1 MAGAAARGGGTSE
14 TCAWLRIA
22 TAKNVLQGGIDETK
36 IVRLSRLDLWLA
48 VEDEGAAR
56 EVFNT
61 GTCKV
66 YIDGTSEGLFK
77 CVKTMFKRGQFITTR
92 LRGVLA
98 EAGHNPDD
106 LIPLA
111 GGGCLLHKL
120 RAVMHDTCNAAY
132 AAARAVITANARAVE
147 AHFET

>member
-1 MAGAAARGGGTSE
+1 M
-14 TCAWLRIA
+14 
-22 TAKNVLQGGIDETK
+22 KMV
-36 IVRLSRLDLWLA
+36 
-48 VEDEGAAR
+48 
-56 EVFNT
+56 
-61 GTCKV
+61 
-66 YIDGTSEGLFK
+66 
-77 CVKTMFKRGQFITTR
+77 FKRGQFIVTR

-98 EAGHNPDD
+98 EAGHNPGD

-111 GGGCLLHKL
+111 DGGCLLHKL